1 MMNRLAARFVLG
13 GLCGMVHL
21 SCAGAPR
28 QRLVGYPL
36 PAHQPLAIVIEISD
50 QVNAADDGGGVAT
63 LADTVSDE
71 LKKNGIM
78 SQLYFAKDHPPPP
91 RVELNVRYWH
101 GTRRISH
108 QLAAAGMVVPAVGLG
123 ALPTAGNQMIVD
135 CRVILPGSPEPA
147 FKRRFDTSAFGM
159 GWTENDDNSS
169 ATKAG
174 AEIVDAIMTR

>member
-1 MMNRLAARFVLG
+1 
-13 GLCGMVHL
+13 
-21 SCAGAPR
+21 
-28 QRLVGYPL
+28 
-36 PAHQPLAIVIEISD
+36 
-50 QVNAADDGGGVAT
+50 

-71 LKKNGIM
+71 LKKSGIM
-78 SQLYFAKDHPPPP
+78 SQLYFAKDNPPPP
-91 RVELNVRYWH
+91 RVELNVLRWH
-101 GTRRISH
+101 GTPRISH
-108 QLAAAGMVVPAVGLG
+108 QLAAAGTVIPGVGLG

-147 FKRRFDTSAFGM
+147 FKRRFTTSALGL

>member
-1 MMNRLAARFVLG
+1 LARLVGKWVLG
-13 GLCGMVHL
+13 CLLGGVQL
-21 SCAGAPR
+21 SCAGGAH

-36 PAHQPLAIVIEISD
+36 PPHQPLAIVIEISD

-101 GTRRISH
+101 GTPRISH
-108 QLAAAGMVVPAVGLG
+108 QLAAAGMLVRPVGLG
-123 ALPTAGNQMIVD
+123 ALLTAGNQMIVD

-147 FKRRFDTSAFGM
+147 FKRRFDTSAFGV

-174 AEIVDAIMTR
+174 AQIVDAIMTR